1 MSGGVRK
8 ICQMTNITLL
18 NDVSSMKYAL
28 KSFPGLPD
36 VGVPHGD
43 GDGPRTPP
51 RCMEEVK
58 KKFQMTNFIKPNN
71 NSFIKDS
78 LKPVP
83 GLAHVG
89 VLHGDGD
96 GPRTPPRC
104 PERVR
109 KKFQMT
115 NFIVPNNNSFMKNAL
130 KPVPGLADVGVL
142 HGDGDGPNS
151 GPRVRIKILHAP
163 RCSG

>member
-1 MSGGVRK
+1 
-8 ICQMTNITLL
+8 MTNSI
-18 NDVSSMKYAL
+18 M
-28 KSFPGLPD
+28 P
-36 VGVPHGD
+36 
-43 GDGPRTPP
+43 
-51 RCMEEVK
+51 
-58 KKFQMTNFIKPNN
+58 IN
-71 NSFIKDS
+71 NSFMINA

-83 GLAHVG
+83 GLADVG

-104 PERVR
+104 LERVR

-115 NFIVPNNNSFMKNAL
+115 NFIMPNNNSFMKKAL

-151 GPRVRIKILHAP
+151 GPWVRIKILHAP
-163 RCSG
+163 R